1 MIEHV
6 LEVKYHPVNKEISFK
21 RFQDKKEL
29 EIKSNGI
36 LGKYVNKKG
45 DFILQFYGKT
55 FFDDIAKAFDG
66 IKKVEIKAIMTKLDY
81 EDFEQMVDDYNK
93 QGNNECIFTS
103 TLLEEIPSME
113 KTYERVKELG
123 FKAIDILEDYRGK
136 LFDIPHSNAEV
147 KKNIEGFA
155 KEIDEEIK
163 NLRTDITS
171 NNNVN
176 LCFAG
181 AYSSGKSTL
190 INALLGYKILP
201 EALESKTSKMVII
214 KSPKEVNKERIS
226 FSLGNIK
233 TEIKWNDNSKV
244 FEFKNAPSENNIRK
258 EVQKFLNEAMQNRI
272 SKHIQIY
279 NILEVLNESKDVS
292 LKIEL
297 EFPIPLDTET
307 VQFTIYDTPGT
318 DSNNIKHQTV
328 LQEALKYQTESILI
342 LVVKPDGIEGTA
354 NAVLLK
360 YLNDIGET
368 NIDISRSIVV
378 VNKADTIDSAEDRKN
393 FQYKEIENK
402 NIGDTIKLKDK
413 KLFFVS
419 ARYGY
424 YAKSKKKGVIS
435 EKDNKVIEEKMPR
448 NFDTETSRYFGQNR
462 CANSEYATNAM
473 IKRCEDALEK
483 AKKEKDDLKIIE
495 VCSGLFS
502 LETEI
507 LQYGEKYAPAVKV
520 SKIIGIVNN
529 TLSRLNNK
537 VSAIRGDAN
546 REISIIEKEIKDFR
560 KEFIDSI
567 DREYNNR
574 TIPKGKMPKKEIR
587 ERLRIDSDKMEEYLY
602 EPLEDYLNKKI
613 KSERWLF
620 IDWGV
625 NYDKAEKI
633 KSEIVYYINN
643 TIIGEYVLHFKA
655 EREKILNEERD
666 SFIDFAK
673 NSINKGNISD
683 GTKKYILDI
692 PKENIS
698 DYRGLLDIEKIY
710 RNNMKNEKILFFFD
724 NKKLD
729 KGNFII
735 EMKSELRSIG
745 GDMTDDFCE
754 DYKNSLKFILTKI
767 KTNFEKNLD
776 DYALI
781 IKAKMGDKDAMEKL
795 SEKIENVANSLKI
808 LGDALNTII
817 WKEN

>member
-1 MIEHV
+1 MIKHV
-6 LEVKYHPVNKEISFK
+6 MQVKYHPVNKEISFK

-36 LGKYVNKKG
+36 LGKYVNQKG
-45 DFILQFYGKT
+45 EFILQFYGRA

-66 IKKVEIKAIMTKLDY
+66 IKEVEIQAIMTKLDY
-81 EDFEQMVDDYNK
+81 EDFEQMIDDYNK
-93 QGNNECIFTS
+93 QEKSECMFS
-103 TLLEEIPSME
+103 PTLIKEIPSME
-113 KTYERVKELG
+113 KTYENVKELG
-123 FKAIDILEDYRGK
+123 FKAIDILEDYKSK
-136 LFDIPHSNAEV
+136 LFDVHHSNAEV
-147 KKNIEGFA
+147 KKSIEVFA
-155 KEIDEEIK
+155 KEIDQEIK
-163 NLRTDITS
+163 NLKTEITS

-233 TEIKWNDNSKV
+233 TEIQWNDNSKV
-244 FEFKNAPSENNIRK
+244 FEFKNAPLENNIRK
-258 EVQKFLNEAMQNRI
+258 KVQKFLNEAMQNGI

-279 NILEVLNESKDVS
+279 NMLEVLNESKDVS

-297 EFPIPLDTET
+297 EFPIPLDTKT

-318 DSNNIKHQTV
+318 DSNNVEHQTV
-328 LQEALKYQTESILI
+328 LEEALKNQTKSILI
-342 LVVKPDGIEGTA
+342 LVIKPDGYEGTG
-354 NAVLLK
+354 NSMLLNSLK
-360 YLNDIGET
+360 DISKT
-368 NIDISRSIVV
+368 NIDISRSMVV

-393 FQYKEIENK
+393 FKYKEIEDK
-402 NIGDTIKLKDK
+402 NTGFTIKLKDK

-448 NFDTETSRYFGQNR
+448 EFDTETSRYFGQNR

-483 AKKEKDDLKIIE
+483 AKKENDDLKIIE

-546 REISIIEKEIKDFR
+546 REISTIEKEIKDFR
-560 KEFIDSI
+560 KCFIYSI

-574 TIPKGKMPKKEIR
+574 IIPKDEKVTKEIR
-587 ERLRIDSDKMEEYLY
+587 DRLKIDSIAMIDYLY
-602 EPLEDYLNKKI
+602 EPLEDYLNRKL
-613 KSERWLF
+613 KSERFLF
-620 IDWGV
+620 FDNGV
-625 NYDKAEKI
+625 NYDEAEKL
-633 KSEIVYYINN
+633 KGEIVNFVNN
-643 TIIGEYVLHFKA
+643 TLIRDYVSHFKT
-655 EREKILNEERD
+655 ERTKILSEERD
-666 SFIDFAK
+666 IFINFVK

-683 GTKKYILDI
+683 VAKKFILDI
-692 PKENIS
+692 PKANIA
-698 DYRGLLDIEKIY
+698 DYRGLLDIEKFY
-710 RNNMKNEKILFFFD
+710 RNNMKNKKILFIFD

-729 KGNFII
+729 KEKFI
-735 EMKSELRSIG
+735 SEIKNKLRSIG
-745 GDMTDDFCE
+745 ADMTDDFCE
-754 DYKNSLKFILTKI
+754 DYKNSLNYILTEI

-781 IKAKMGDKDAMEKL
+781 IKAKIGDKDAMKKL
-795 SEKIENVANSLKI
+795 AERIENVANNLKI
-808 LGDALNTII
+808 LEDALNTII